1 MPTEEG
7 CYIYGIIGTS
17 HRREFGPLGIGGR
30 GDSVY
35 TLPYQNI
42 AAIISSA
49 PITKYPVTRENMLTH
64 SRVLEKAAEE
74 ATVLPVRYSTLAE
87 NEEMIIEKLLKT
99 RYQEFIDLLQA
110 MTGKRELGMRA
121 RWKDL
126 NATFAELV
134 EENRNIKALKE
145 ASLNEKNEQ
154 RQYASK
160 IKIGEL
166 VQQAL
171 AEKKKREARELIQA
185 LRPLSLDYREKEI
198 YGDMNIVNAAFL
210 VEKEK
215 ERAFDQKINELETMD
230 QERKQLKY
238 TTTAVPYSFVEL
250 VVYW

>member
-1 MPTEEG
+1 MPDEEG
-7 CYIYGIIGTS
+7 CYIYGIIEAC
-17 HRREFGPLGIGGR
+17 HRQEFGPIGIGGR
-30 GDSVY
+30 GDTIY
-35 TLPYQNI
+35 TLPYQNV
-42 AAIISSA
+42 AAVISRA
-49 PITKYPVTRENMLTH
+49 PIAKYPVTRENMLAH
-64 SRVLEKAAEE
+64 SRVLEKAAEKT
-74 ATVLPVRYSTLAE
+74 TVLPVRYSTLAA

-99 RYQEFIDLLQA
+99 RYQEFIDLLKA
-110 MTGKRELGMRA
+110 MTGKIELGVRA

-134 EENRNIKALKE
+134 EENKTIKALKE
-145 ASLNEKNEQ
+145 ASLAEKSEQ

-171 AEKKKREARELIQA
+171 AEKKKREAKELIQA
-185 LRPLSLDYREKEI
+185 LSPLSFDYREKEI

-210 VEKEK
+210 VAKEK
-215 ERAFDQKINELETMD
+215 ERDFDQKINELEKLH

-238 TTTAVPYSFVEL
+238 TATAVPYSFVEL